1 MSITNTA
8 GVLIQGVQTGH
19 EIFDTVLNAMDA
31 AEKEKQSGADKKAW
45 VLAFIESFIKDI
57 GENWLKWAKVIISF
71 IDLAKSFYNQC
82 K

>member
-1 MSITNTA
+1 MSIAQTA
-8 GVLIQGVQTGH
+8 NVLVQGIKTGQ

-45 VLAFIESFIKDI
+45 VLAFIESFVRDI
-57 GENWLKWAKVIISF
+57 GENWMKWVKVVISF
-71 IDLAKSFYNQC
+71 IDLAKAFYNQF

>member
-1 MSITNTA
+1 MSIAQTA
-8 GVLIQGVQTGH
+8 SVLVQGVQTCQ

-45 VLAFIESFIKDI
+45 VLAFIESFINNI
-57 GENWLKWAKVIISF
+57 GENWMKWAKVVVSF
-71 IDLAKSFYNQC
+71 IELAKAFYNQF